1 MAKNVALAAYKAG
14 EKAKKSGKHHR
25 PKMQLPVALIA
36 GFVPLAANGL
46 RDYQQGGLD
55 LLGTGLTW
63 RLTGYNQMSKRF
75 DFSGLSS
82 GLLPILMGIGV
93 HKLANRLGINRAL
106 AQAGIP
112 LLRV

>member
-1 MAKNVALAAYKAG
+1 MATKTIVRYRNRPK
-14 EKAKKSGKHHR
+14 GKHSRRHG
-25 PKMQLPVALIA
+25 MTLPVAVIA
-36 GFVPLAANGL
+36 GFVPLASNGL

-63 RLTGYNQMSKRF
+63 RLTGYNQMSQRF

-93 HKLANRLGINRAL
+93 HKLAGRLGINRAL
-106 AQAGIP
+106 SSAGIP